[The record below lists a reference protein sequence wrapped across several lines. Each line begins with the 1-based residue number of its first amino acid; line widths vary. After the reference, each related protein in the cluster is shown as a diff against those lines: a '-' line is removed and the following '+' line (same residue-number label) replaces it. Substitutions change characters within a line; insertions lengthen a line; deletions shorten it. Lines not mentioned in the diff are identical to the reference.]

1 MHSRAS
7 IRAGDA
13 QHPRRPRDDATEKC
27 SRVQRLAGL
36 APALQRFFLGLELEP
51 LWAPRRTALILAPFG
66 GELLHQPEPRALRGA
81 AGDAVLVAPHS
92 SAALLH
98 FILAL
103 IAPTYYSAPG

>member
-7 IRAGDA
+7 IRAGDV
-13 QHPRRPRDDATEKC
+13 QNPRRPRDDAIERC
-27 SRVQRLAGL
+27 SRVQRLAGF
-36 APALQRFFLGLELEP
+36 ALGFQRLLHGLELEP

-66 GELLHQPEPRALRGA
+66 GELLHQPEPRALRGV

-98 FILAL
+98 FHLAL
-103 IAPTYYSAPG
+103 IAPTY